1 MQHSKTILETVAHQL
16 TKSEYERQI
25 DAIRLFPE
33 ALRLS
38 ESLGSDKAECI
49 QSANRAI
56 AVITGVNVL
65 ELFKAKAPSTVTEE
79 KYLTLGQIGHRLETN
94 WQTARKRL
102 HAIGLIDDNGF
113 DTESGR
119 SFYVAGKGWS
129 EKVIELLQAAE
140 DGR

>member
-1 MQHSKTILETVAHQL
+1 M
-16 TKSEYERQI
+16 
-25 DAIRLFPE
+25 DAIKLIPQ
-33 ALRLS
+33 AMS
-38 ESLGSDKAECI
+38 AAVSLGMNRDESI
-49 QSANRAI
+49 QGAVRAV

-65 ELFKAKAPSTVTEE
+65 ELFKVKAPAPVTE
-79 KYLTLGQIGHRLETN
+79 KYLTLGQIGHRMETN

-102 HAIGLIDDNGF
+102 HAIGLIDDNGV

>member
-1 MQHSKTILETVAHQL
+1 MTQQKTITEAIASQL
-16 TKSEYERQI
+16 TKTEYERQM

-33 ALRLS
+33 ALRVA
-38 ESLGSDKAECI
+38 ESLGRDKAECI
-49 QSANRAI
+49 QSANRAV
-56 AVITGVNVL
+56 AVITGINVL
-65 ELFKAKAPSTVTEE
+65 ELFKVKAPSTVTEE

-129 EKVIELLQAAE
+129 EKVIELLQE
-140 DGR
+140 VQ